1 MHYICSQTGNLEDK
15 LMSLPSFL
23 EAFSCIVMELEQ
35 VGSGEFEKGFMKHPV
50 VGVPMIDGVWDGEQT
65 LEHESCCGVSYLSV
79 CLSACMSVCM
89 YVCMHADRQTEM
101 QSRQSACLSVCF
113 SVCISV
119 CLHPFLYVLEL

>member
-50 VGVPMIDGVWDGEQT
+50 VSVPMIDGVWDGEQT

-89 YVCMHADRQTEM
+89 YVCMQTDRQKCRAD
-101 QSRQSACLSVCF
+101 SLHVCLSASLSVYLSVCIF
-113 SVCISV
+113 FCM
-119 CLHPFLYVLEL
+119 C